1 MNEAIIVN
9 HVSKSYG
16 KKASTPLFL
25 WRGAGGEAVGPVVAL
40 SDVSFSVGKGEVFG
54 LIGPDGAGKTTMY
67 RILCTLLLADQGMA
81 TVDGFDVVKQMK
93 DIRKRVG
100 YMPGRFSLYQDL
112 TVEENLT
119 FFATLFG
126 TTIDEGYDSIKAIYS
141 QIERF
146 KDRKAGALS
155 GGMKQK
161 LALSCA
167 LVHQPSVLFLDE
179 PTTGVDPVSRKEFWE
194 MLSMLKERGITMMA
208 STPYLDEVRRCERV
222 AFLSEGKIM
231 GIDTPEVILERFKD
245 VFNPPPIGK
254 SVAVAQQQ
262 TEHVIEVKHLVKA
275 FGDFRAVDD
284 ISFSVKRGEIF
295 GFLGA
300 NGAGKTTA
308 MHMLT
313 GLNQPTSG
321 TGTVAGYDIRTEH
334 EQIKKHIGY
343 MSQKF
348 SLYEDLTVA
357 ENIRLFGGIYGMGS
371 EEIRVKS
378 DKLLRQ
384 LHFEEHRDD
393 LVGSLPLGWKQKL
406 AFSVSIFHEPAI
418 VFLDEPTGGVD
429 PATRRQFW
437 ELIYDAASRGI
448 TVFVT
453 THYMDE
459 AEYCDRISIMV
470 DGKISAMGSPEELKR
485 NLHQPDMDHVFT
497 YLARQAKRS
506 LTPSPSP
513 KGEGS

>member
-1 MNEAIIVN
+1 MISIDVQ
-9 HVSKSYG
+9 HISKSYG
-16 KKASTPLFL
+16 KVKALQ
-25 WRGAGGEAVGPVVAL
+25 
-40 SDVSFSVGKGEVFG
+40 DVSFSVGRGELFG
-54 LIGPDGAGKTTMY
+54 LIGPDGAGKTSMF
-67 RILCTLLLADQGMA
+67 RILCTLLLADAGTA
-81 TVDGFDVVKQMK
+81 TVDGFDVVRQMK

-100 YMPGRFSLYQDL
+100 YMPGHFSLYQDL
-112 TVEENLT
+112 TVEENLK

-126 TTIDEGYDSIKAIYS
+126 TTIDAGYDSIKAIYC
-141 QIERF
+141 QIEPF

-194 MLSMLKERGITMMA
+194 MLSMLKEREITIVA
-208 STPYLDEVRRCERV
+208 STPYLDEVRQCERV
-222 AFLSEGKIM
+222 AFLSEGKVM
-231 GIDTPEVILERFKD
+231 GIDTPEVILDRFKD
-245 VFNPPPIGK
+245 VFNPQGIEK
-254 SVAVAQQQ
+254 NLELNVQSS
-262 TEHVIEVKHLVKA
+262 ESENVIEVSHLVKA
-275 FGDFRAVDD
+275 FGDFHAVDD
-284 ISFSVKRGEIF
+284 ISFTVKRGEIF

-321 TGTVAGYDIRTEH
+321 TGTVAGFDIRTEH

-343 MSQKF
+343 MSQRF

-378 DKLLRQ
+378 EELLRR
-384 LHFEEHRDD
+384 LKFIDHAND

-470 DGKISAMGSPEELKR
+470 DGKISAMGTPEELKR

-497 YLARQAKRS
+497 YLAREAKR
-506 LTPSPSP
+506 
-513 KGEGS
+513 GE

>member
-1 MNEAIIVN
+1 MNAIEVKN
-9 HVSKSYG
+9 VSKNYG
-16 KKASTPLFL
+16 RVKALD
-25 WRGAGGEAVGPVVAL
+25 
-40 SDVSFSVGKGEVFG
+40 DVSFFVGKGEVFG
-54 LIGPDGAGKTTMY
+54 LIGPDGAGKTSMFC
-67 RILCTLLLADQGMA
+67 ILCSLLLPETGTAS
-81 TVDGFDVVKQMK
+81 VDGFDVVRQM
-93 DIRKRVG
+93 RQVRCRVG
-100 YMPGRFSLYQDL
+100 YMPGKFSLYQDL
-112 TVEENLT
+112 TIEENLK

-126 TTIDEGYDSIKAIYS
+126 TTVEEGYDSIKAIYS

-167 LVHQPSVLFLDE
+167 LVHSPSVLFLDE

-194 MLSMLKERGITMMA
+194 MLLTLKERGITIMA
-208 STPYLDEVRRCERV
+208 STPYLDEVRCCERV
-222 AFLSEGKIM
+222 AFLDHGRIR
-231 GIDTPEVILERFKD
+231 GIDTPEVILDRFKNI
-245 VFNPPPIGK
+245 FNPPGIEHEK
-254 SVAVAQQQ
+254 T
-262 TEHVIEVKHLVKA
+262 TEKIDENVIEVSHLVKA
-275 FGDFRAVDD
+275 FGTFHAVDD

-321 TGTVAGYDIRTEH
+321 TGTVAGYDIRTQH
-334 EQIKKHIGY
+334 EEIKQHIGY

-348 SLYEDLTVA
+348 SLYEDLTVS
-357 ENIRLFGGIYGMGS
+357 ENIRLFAGIYGMKDDD
-371 EEIRVKS
+371 IRRKT
-378 DKLLRQ
+378 DELLER
-384 LHFEEHRDD
+384 LRFTEHKHD

-406 AFSVSIFHEPAI
+406 AFSVSIFHEPGV

-437 ELIYDAASRGI
+437 ELIYDAAARGI

-459 AEYCDRISIMV
+459 AEYCERISIMV
-470 DGKISAMGSPEELKR
+470 DGKISALGTPDELKR
-485 NLHQPDMDHVFT
+485 RFHQPDMDHVFT
-497 YLARQAKRS
+497 YLARQATRNS
-506 LTPSPSP
+506 V
-513 KGEGS
+513 

>member
-1 MNEAIIVN
+1 MFAIDVQHI
-9 HVSKSYG
+9 SKSYG
-16 KKASTPLFL
+16 KVKALD
-25 WRGAGGEAVGPVVAL
+25 
-40 SDVSFSVGKGEVFG
+40 DVSFAVQKGEVFG
-54 LIGPDGAGKTTMY
+54 LIGPDGAGKTSMY
-67 RILCTLLLADQGMA
+67 RILCSLLLPETGTAS
-81 TVDGFDVVKQMK
+81 VDGLDVVRQM
-93 DIRKRVG
+93 REVRCRVG
-100 YMPGRFSLYQDL
+100 YMPGKFSLYQDL
-112 TVEENLT
+112 TVEENLK

-126 TTIDEGYDSIKAIYS
+126 TTVEEGYDSIKAIYG

-167 LVHQPSVLFLDE
+167 LVHSPSVLLLDE

-194 MLSMLKERGITMMA
+194 MLATLKERGITIVA
-208 STPYLDEVRRCERV
+208 STPYLDEVRCCERV
-222 AFLSEGKIM
+222 AFLDQGKIR
-231 GIDTPEVILERFKD
+231 GIDTPEVILDRFKD
-245 VFNPPPIGK
+245 IFNPPGINK
-254 SVAVAQQQ
+254 VATNVNVHS
-262 TEHVIEVKHLVKA
+262 ENVIEVEHLVKA
-275 FGDFRAVDD
+275 FGDFHAVDD
-284 ISFSVKRGEIF
+284 ISFTVKKGEIF

-321 TGTVAGYDIRTEH
+321 TGRVCGYDIRTEY
-334 EQIKKHIGY
+334 EQIKRHIGY

-357 ENIRLFGGIYGMGS
+357 ENIRLFAGIYGMKDG
-371 EEIRVKS
+371 EIKRKT
-378 DKLLRQ
+378 DELLER
-384 LHFEEHRDD
+384 LRFTEHKHD

-406 AFSVSIFHEPAI
+406 AFSVSIFHEPGV

-429 PATRRQFW
+429 PKTRRQFW
-437 ELIYDAASRGI
+437 ELIYDAAGRGI

-470 DGKISAMGSPEELKR
+470 DGKIKAMGTPEVLKAEF
-485 NLHQPDMDHVFT
+485 HQPDMDHVFT
-497 YLARQAKRS
+497 YLARQATRS
-506 LTPSPSP
+506 SD
-513 KGEGS
+513 

>member
-1 MNEAIIVN
+1 MEAIVVN
-9 HVSKSYG
+9 NVSKAYG
-16 KKASTPLFL
+16 RVKALD
-25 WRGAGGEAVGPVVAL
+25 
-40 SDVSFSVGKGEVFG
+40 DVSLTVGKGEVFG
-54 LIGPDGAGKTTMY
+54 LIGPDGAGKTSMF
-67 RILCTLLLADQGMA
+67 RILCSLLLPDEGTAA
-81 TVDGFDVVKQMK
+81 VDGFDVVGQMR
-93 DIRKRVG
+93 DVRCRVG
-100 YMPGRFSLYQDL
+100 YMPGKFSLYQDL
-112 TVEENLT
+112 TVEENLQ

-126 TTIDEGYDSIKAIYS
+126 TTVEEGYDSIKAIYQ

-146 KDRKAGALS
+146 KDRRAGALS

-167 LVHQPSVLFLDE
+167 LVHQPSVLLLDE
-179 PTTGVDPVSRKEFWE
+179 PTTGVDPVSRKELWE
-194 MLSMLKERGITMMA
+194 MLLMLKERGITIVA
-208 STPYLDEVRRCERV
+208 STPYLDEVRCCERV
-222 AFLSEGKIM
+222 AFLDQGKVR
-231 GIDTPEVILERFKD
+231 GIGTPEVILEEFKEI
-245 VFNPPPIGK
+245 FCPPGIGHDDGE
-254 SVAVAQQQ
+254 AVIATQQQ
-262 TEHVIEVKHLVKA
+262 TEPVIEVEHLVKA
-275 FGDFRAVDD
+275 FGDFHAVDD
-284 ISFSVKRGEIF
+284 ISFTVKKGEIF

-321 TGTVAGYDIRTEH
+321 TGRVVGYDIRTEY

-357 ENIRLFGGIYGMGS
+357 ENIRLFAGIYGMKK
-371 EEIRVKS
+371 EEVRRKMDEV
-378 DKLLRQ
+378 LRQ
-384 LHFEEHRDD
+384 LKFEDHKDD

-406 AFSVSIFHEPAI
+406 AFSVSIFHDPGV

-470 DGKISAMGSPEELKR
+470 DGKIKAMGTPEELKQEYR
-485 NLHQPDMDHVFT
+485 QPDMDHVFT
-497 YLARQAKRS
+497 YLARQATRGDS
-506 LTPSPSP
+506 
-513 KGEGS
+513 

>member
-1 MNEAIIVN
+1 MNAIEVN
-9 HVSKSYG
+9 NISKSYG
-16 KKASTPLFL
+16 KVKALD
-25 WRGAGGEAVGPVVAL
+25 G
-40 SDVSFSVGKGEVFG
+40 VSFSVGKGEVFG
-54 LIGPDGAGKTTMY
+54 LIGPDGAGKTSMY
-67 RILCTLLLADQGMA
+67 RILCTLLLPDSGTA
-81 TVDGFDVVKQMK
+81 TVDGFDTVTQMN
-93 DIRKRVG
+93 DIRRRVG

-112 TVEENLT
+112 TVQENLE

-126 TTIDEGYDSIKAIYS
+126 TTVEEGYDSIKAIYS

-146 KDRKAGALS
+146 RNRKAGALS

-179 PTTGVDPVSRKEFWE
+179 PTTGVDPVSRKELWE
-194 MLSMLKERGITMMA
+194 LLLMLKERDITIVA

-222 AFLSEGKIM
+222 AFLDHGRIR
-231 GIDTPEVILERFKD
+231 GIDTPETILDRFAD
-245 VFNPPPIGK
+245 IFNPPGIDHTKGGEVKDEP
-254 SVAVAQQQ
+254 
-262 TEHVIEVKHLVKA
+262 VIEVSHLVKA
-275 FGDFRAVDD
+275 FGSFHAVDD

-321 TGTVAGYDIRTEH
+321 SGRVVGFDIRTEY

-357 ENIRLFGGIYGMGS
+357 ENIRLFAGIYGMKD
-371 EEIRVKS
+371 EEIRRKT
-378 DKLLRQ
+378 DELLERLQ
-384 LHFEEHRDD
+384 FTEHKNT
-393 LVGSLPLGWKQKL
+393 LVSSLPLGWKQKL
-406 AFSVSIFHEPAI
+406 AFSVSIFHEPGV

-437 ELIYDAASRGI
+437 DLIYEAAGRGI

-470 DGKISAMGSPEELKR
+470 DGKISAIGSPDELKEKF
-485 NLHQPDMDHVFT
+485 HQPDMDHVFT
-497 YLARQAKRS
+497 YLARQATRS
-506 LTPSPSP
+506 SD
-513 KGEGS
+513 

>member
-1 MNEAIIVN
+1 V
-9 HVSKSYG
+9 
-16 KKASTPLFL
+16 KALT
-25 WRGAGGEAVGPVVAL
+25 
-40 SDVSFSVGKGEVFG
+40 DVSFTVGQGEVFG
-54 LIGPDGAGKTTMY
+54 LIGPDGAGKTTLF
-67 RILCTLLLADQGMA
+67 RILCTLLLPDQGSA
-81 TVDGFDVVKQMK
+81 TVDGFDVVRQMAE
-93 DIRKRVG
+93 IRRRVG

-112 TVEENLT
+112 TVQENLE

-126 TTIDEGYDSIKAIYS
+126 TTVEAGYDSIKAIYG

-146 KDRKAGALS
+146 RDRKAGDLS

-167 LVHQPSVLFLDE
+167 LVHSPSVLLLDE
-179 PTTGVDPVSRKEFWE
+179 PTTGVDPVSRKELWE
-194 MLSMLKERGITMMA
+194 MLGLLKKRGITIVA

-222 AFLSEGKIM
+222 AFLSEGQVK
-231 GIDTPEVILERFKD
+231 GIDTPEAILDRFAD
-245 VFNPPPIGK
+245 VFNPPAI
-254 SVAVAQQQ
+254 
-262 TEHVIEVKHLVKA
+262 EHDKTSQETLENVIEVSHLVKA
-275 FGDFRAVDD
+275 FGSFHAVDD
-284 ISFSVKRGEIF
+284 ISFTVKKGEIF

-321 TGTVAGYDIRTEH
+321 TGTVAGYDISTQH
-334 EQIKKHIGY
+334 EQIKRHIGY

-357 ENIRLFGGIYGMGS
+357 ENIRLFAGIYGMADD
-371 EEIRVKS
+371 EIARKT
-378 DKLLRQ
+378 DELLEKLR
-384 LHFEEHRDD
+384 FTEHKND
-393 LVGSLPLGWKQKL
+393 LVESLPLGWKQKL

-470 DGKISAMGSPEELKR
+470 DGKISAMGTPEELKQR
-485 NLHQPDMDHVFT
+485 YRQPDMDHVFT
-497 YLARQAKRS
+497 YLAREAKR
-506 LTPSPSP
+506 
-513 KGEGS
+513 GD